1 MDPGGG
7 GFFRSEVAAI
17 KSVLTETEPSE
28 RFLCFKILGR
38 SMERYPHK
46 NLDTRLI
53 SDYNPEYEIG
63 LKGECI
69 V

>member
-1 MDPGGG
+1 
-7 GFFRSEVAAI
+7 
-17 KSVLTETEPSE
+17 
-28 RFLCFKILGR
+28 
-38 SMERYPHK
+38 MERSPYK